1 MSEVR
6 AGTQRSGAMAP
17 AIGERAE
24 GKKTVALKL
33 LQGMRAFTVQS
44 DRVYRTM
51 GIICGVEMLFL
62 GFFITYQ
69 VIARKL
75 NWAMAPAT
83 DVMSGYILAMS
94 ATWAFSYSLRSG
106 AHVRIDALLPFMGRR
121 TRATAD
127 WLALAAIGFF
137 TSVTAWK
144 VWVTIIN
151 NYERHTLTNDYPLT
165 PVWIPKLVV
174 GIGFTMLGFT
184 AVQMMLSMLGE
195 WLLPKWHR
203 IMGGGEI
210 AAAEQV
216 VVAEEAPTI
225 A

>member
-6 AGTQRSGAMAP
+6 TAAERSGTMAP
-17 AIGERAE
+17 AIGERAA

-33 LQGMRAFTVQS
+33 LTGLRAFNRQG
-44 DRVYRTM
+44 DRVYKGM
-51 GIICGVEMLFL
+51 GLVCGVEMLFL

-69 VIARKL
+69 VVARKL

-94 ATWAFSYSLRSG
+94 ATWAFSYALRSG
-106 AHVRIDALLPFMGRR
+106 AHVRIDALLPFMGRK
-121 TRATAD
+121 TRALAD
-127 WLALAAIGFF
+127 FLALAAVGFF

-144 VWVTIIN
+144 IWVTIIN

-174 GIGFTMLGFT
+174 GVGFTLLGFT
-184 AVQMMLSMLGE
+184 ALQMMGSMLAE
-195 WLLPKWHR
+195 WLLPIWHKR
-203 IMGGGEI
+203 LGGSEI
-210 AAAEQV
+210 ASEQV
-216 VVAEEAPTI
+216 VVSGEAPTI

>member
-6 AGTQRSGAMAP
+6 TATERSGAMAP
-17 AIGERAE
+17 AMGERAAAVQ
-24 GKKTVALKL
+24 TPALKL
-33 LQGMRAFTVQS
+33 LLGVRAFGRQS
-44 DRVYRTM
+44 DRVYKAM
-51 GIICGVEMLFL
+51 GLVCGVEMLFL

-69 VIARKL
+69 VVARKL

-121 TRATAD
+121 TRWLAD
-127 WLALAAIGFF
+127 FLALAAVGFF

-144 VWVTIIN
+144 IWVTIIN

-165 PVWIPKLVV
+165 PVWIPKLVI
-174 GIGFTMLGFT
+174 GIGFTLLGFT
-184 AVQMMLSMLGE
+184 AVQMMFSMVAEG
-195 WLLPKWHR
+195 LLPMWHKR
-203 IMGGGEI
+203 MGGGEI
-210 AAAEQV
+210 ASEQV
-216 VVAEEAPTI
+216 VVTDAPTV

>member
-6 AGTQRSGAMAP
+6 AATERSGAMAP
-17 AIGERAE
+17 TIGERAA
-24 GKKTVALKL
+24 GKETVALKL
-33 LQGMRAFTVQS
+33 LLGMRAFTRQG
-44 DRVYRTM
+44 DRVYRGM
-51 GIICGVEMLFL
+51 GVVCGVEMLFL

-69 VIARKL
+69 VVARKL
-75 NWAMAPAT
+75 NWVMAPAT
-83 DVMSGYILAMS
+83 DVMSGYILAMA
-94 ATWAFSYSLRSG
+94 ATWAFSYALRSG
-106 AHVRIDALLPFMGRR
+106 AHVRIDALLPFMGRK

-127 WLALAAIGFF
+127 FLALAAIGFF

-165 PVWIPKLVV
+165 PVWIPKLVI
-174 GIGFTMLGFT
+174 GIGFTLLGFT
-184 AVQMMLSMLGE
+184 AVQMMLSMVGE
-195 WLLPKWHR
+195 WLLPIWHKR
-203 IMGGGEI
+203 LGGAEI
-210 AAAEQV
+210 ASEQV